1 MVTHYPARSSSSG
14 EKLNKEPYLTTKDIA
29 LTGIFCA
36 MWVILNLTLGP
47 ISFMLLGL
55 PILHDFGVFFTLLLV
70 AWITGR
76 FGTSS
81 ITGIIGSLL
90 AMLLSGM
97 ALMIGFLPAAVVFDL
112 VLIANHHKIRISAYS
127 LTIAA
132 IATILSA
139 YIAGV
144 VIGLLF
150 MGLGPLLALTFWGVW
165 HAIGGIMAVAIT
177 FPIIVLLE
185 KADVRKIK
193 GD

>member
-1 MVTHYPARSSSSG
+1 LN
-14 EKLNKEPYLTTKDIA
+14 EKPYLATRGIALTSLTTKDIA

-36 MWVILNLTLGP
+36 MWVVLNLTLGP
-47 ISFMLLGL
+47 LSFMLLGL

-70 AWITGR
+70 AWITER

-81 ITGIIGSLL
+81 MTGIIGSLL

-112 VLIANHHKIRISAYS
+112 VMIANHHKIRVSGYS
-127 LTIAA
+127 MAIAA

-139 YIAGV
+139 YVAGV
-144 VIGLLF
+144 VIGLFF
-150 MGLGPLLALTFWGVW
+150 MGMGPQLALAFWGVW
-165 HAIGGIMAVAIT
+165 HAVGGIMAVAVT
-177 FPIIVLLE
+177 FPVIVLLE
-185 KADVRKIK
+185 KAHVREIK